1 MNGKTLIWFVIKGE
15 ACTLLFVYGAQV
27 LIYIEYSY
35 CAFVLYCVFVLCCA
49 STLVHSVHNIV
60 HGNKEGDMIK

>member
-15 ACTLLFVYGAQV
+15 ACTLLFVYGARV

-35 CAFVLYCVFVLCCA
+35 CA
-49 STLVHSVHNIV
+49 
-60 HGNKEGDMIK
+60 